1 MTITIGALRFDH
13 VDYDANGDVL
23 YLIGCAQR
31 IGEPQV
37 PADSFGTPEGHNV
50 RYDTGG
56 SVIGVTL
63 VNLKWLLERDGAIGI
78 TIASRVPADGV
89 AEALAAPS
97 T

>member
-1 MTITIGALRFDH
+1 MEGDAICCGRLDEPLPAGAGVTR
-13 VDYDANGDVL
+13 
-23 YLIGCAQR
+23 R
-31 IGEPQV
+31 SEPQV

-56 SVIGVTL
+56 SVIGITL